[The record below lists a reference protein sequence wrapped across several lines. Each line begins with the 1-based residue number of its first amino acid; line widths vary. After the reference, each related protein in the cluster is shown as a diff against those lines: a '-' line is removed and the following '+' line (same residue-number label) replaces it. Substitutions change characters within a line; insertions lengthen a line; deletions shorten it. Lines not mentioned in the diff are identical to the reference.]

1 MVASVAK
8 EEPLSLPEVMNI
20 LDEASQLRS
29 YSREL
34 ERKSRQLEAATDELR
49 AANDRLLEVDRLKD
63 DFMASVSHELR
74 TPLTS
79 IRAFSEILRDD
90 PKTALADREHF
101 LGIIVSETERLTRLV
116 NQILDMAKIESG
128 NAEWLV
134 EDVDLASVVEQSA
147 AATSQLFRDKGV
159 SLTLNLA
166 PGLPLLRA
174 DRDRMMQVV
183 INLLSNAVKFAPQGE
198 GKVTVSLTA
207 DETEL
212 RVVVRDNGPG
222 IRKEDQKVIFDR
234 FRQGGDAMTSKP
246 TGTGLGL
253 PISLKIV
260 EYFGGKLWV
269 ESEPGEGASF
279 IFSLPRPAEERE
291 GDI

>member
-1 MVASVAK
+1 
-8 EEPLSLPEVMNI
+8 MNI
-20 LDEASQLRS
+20 LDEASQLRT

-34 ERKSRQLEAATDELR
+34 ERKSRELEAATGELK
-49 AANDRLLEVDRLKD
+49 AANVRLLEVDRLKD

-90 PKTALADREHF
+90 PKTALPERERF

-134 EDVDLASVVEQSA
+134 EEVDMNAVVEQSVA
-147 AATSQLFRDKGV
+147 TTSQLFRDKGV
-159 SLTLNLA
+159 ALSLDLA
-166 PGLPLLRA
+166 GAVPLIRA
-174 DRDRMMQVV
+174 DRDRLMQVV
-183 INLLSNAVKFAPQGE
+183 INLLSNAVKFVPANAGR
-198 GKVTVSLTA
+198 VIVRLTA
-207 DETEL
+207 DEESL
-212 RVVVRDNGPG
+212 RVSVTDNGPG
-222 IRKEDQKVIFDR
+222 IRREDQKVIFDR

-260 EYFGGKLWV
+260 EYFGGRLWV
-269 ESEPGEGASF
+269 ESEPGQGACF
-279 IFSLPRPAEERE
+279 IFTLPLHNQENGKSE
-291 GDI
+291 